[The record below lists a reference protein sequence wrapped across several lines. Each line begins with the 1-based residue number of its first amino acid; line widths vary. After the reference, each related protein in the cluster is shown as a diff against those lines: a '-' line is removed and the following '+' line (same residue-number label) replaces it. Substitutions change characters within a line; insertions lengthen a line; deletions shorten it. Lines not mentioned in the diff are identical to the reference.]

1 MNPILSVIVPC
12 YNVEKFVRECLSSI
26 ENQELREIEVICVN
40 DGSTDGTL
48 GIIKGFCK
56 RDSRFKVIDK
66 PNSGYGDSVNRGID
80 LAMGKYIGIIES
92 DDYIE
97 KDMFS
102 SLVSMAESENLDI
115 ASGAYFYTYQDREVP
130 AKIHRTPKGVV
141 TSPMRDKSIFLEDP
155 AIWSR
160 IYLKSFILRNEI
172 KFLPTPGASYQD
184 LSFSFLCNLMCKRFK
199 MVDKCYVH
207 YRQHENNSVRS
218 GGKVFAVSDELHGI
232 VDYIK
237 KHFGIREFSV
247 GDVLYKKLTLSYKW
261 NFYRLAGEERKRF
274 LDRWSEDLREFA
286 EWNIRPSVSDG
297 LKDRLNYAILLS
309 IPKLYGFLHCLR

>member
-48 GIIKGFCK
+48 GIIKEFCK

-115 ASGAYFYTYQDREVP
+115 ASGSYFYTYQNREVP

-141 TSPMRDKSIFLEDP
+141 TSPMRDKTIFLEDP

-172 KFLPTPGASYQD
+172 KFLPTLGASYQD

-218 GGKVFAVSDELHGI
+218 GGRVFAVSDELHGI

-237 KHFGIREFSV
+237 KHFAIREFGV
-247 GDVLYKKLTLSYKW
+247 GDVLYKKT
-261 NFYRLAGEERKRF
+261 NFIVQVEFLQTGGRGKEEIFRQ
-274 LDRWSEDLREFA
+274 
-286 EWNIRPSVSDG
+286 VV
-297 LKDRLNYAILLS
+297 
-309 IPKLYGFLHCLR
+309 